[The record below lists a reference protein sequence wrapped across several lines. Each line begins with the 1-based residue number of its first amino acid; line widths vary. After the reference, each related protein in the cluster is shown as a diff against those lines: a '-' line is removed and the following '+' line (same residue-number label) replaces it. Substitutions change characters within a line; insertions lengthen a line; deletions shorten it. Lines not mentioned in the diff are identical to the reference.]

1 MEAQRENRP
10 DFWLLQYQK
19 LMDQQPAELS
29 LQTAAIDPLLGFQF
43 LSHGVV
49 HCLPFLS
56 KIWQDSQTEL
66 QDISNDQLLAAGV
79 QNDADRF
86 NILRSIEIYL
96 QVIRGE
102 EAVTVDASQAEEE
115 ATAPSDE
122 MEQQQLVTGQIVSS
136 ECVICMDAEVNPLP
150 DLISNSTQT
159 KTFKFP
165 GKSSLLSLWPS
176 LLLCQLSNNVGRVSN
191 VSWHH
196 RTPYQNYPSL
206 NYL

>member
-43 LSHGVV
+43 LTHGVV

-66 QDISNDQLLAAGV
+66 QDISNEQLLTAGV
-79 QNDADRF
+79 QNDADRY

-96 QVIRGE
+96 QTIQGE
-102 EAVTVDASQAEEE
+102 EAIESENVQRQETIASAPHDDA
-115 ATAPSDE
+115 T
-122 MEQQQLVTGQIVSS
+122 MEQQQITTTTGQITNS
-136 ECVICMDAEVNPLP
+136 ECVICMDAEVNFHF
-150 DLISNSTQT
+150 LIDTSILILTCILLIN
-159 KTFKFP
+159 KL
-165 GKSSLLSLWPS
+165 GKGTVLSLWSS
-176 LLLCQLSNNVGRVSN
+176 LLLCQLPNNTRRMPN
-191 VSWHH
+191 VSRDY
-196 RTPYQNYPSL
+196 RTPN
-206 NYL
+206 

>member
-66 QDISNDQLLAAGV
+66 QHISNEQLQAAGV
-79 QNDADRF
+79 QNDADRY
-86 NILRSIEIYL
+86 NILRSIEVYF
-96 QVIRGE
+96 QSIRGE
-102 EAVTVDASQAEEE
+102 EALAEDEEVPEAE

-122 MEQQQLVTGQIVSS
+122 MEQQPLLTGQILNS
-136 ECVICMDAEVNPLP
+136 ECVICMDAEVGFDSCYKELETKVLP
-150 DLISNSTQT
+150 FSLQVKVLFFPCGHLCCCVNCQT
-159 KTFKFP
+159 TLEECPMCRGIIERRIKII
-165 GKSSLLSLWPS
+165 
-176 LLLCQLSNNVGRVSN
+176 QV
-191 VSWHH
+191 
-196 RTPYQNYPSL
+196 
-206 NYL
+206 